1 MNVDVVVVGGG
12 IAGVSAAAFLADRA
26 DVVLVEAEAS
36 LGYHATGR
44 SAALYTECYGP
55 GVIPRLA
62 RASKWFFTS
71 PTEPL
76 GTPRGVLFVGDDSR
90 ETTIDDLEDMFSPTV
105 SDLERLTSAE
115 AAIHC
120 PALRPEH
127 ITAGLLEPGAM
138 DLDVHGI
145 ETSFRRQA
153 IAGGAQFMLDHK
165 ALHIE
170 RSHVWTI
177 DAGGTSLTAKI
188 VVDAA
193 GAWGDDVAR
202 LAGVAPLGLLPLKR
216 SAFLTPTDM
225 DAHAWPLVVD
235 SDESWY
241 FKPEGPNILGSAASE
256 ILVPPSDAR
265 PEEIDIALGIE
276 RINEAT
282 TLSIRSVFSTFAG
295 LRTFTPDRVPAA
307 GFDPDNQGFF
317 WLVGQGGYGIKTA
330 PAMGQAAA
338 GLILDGVLPESL
350 EAHGVTE
357 ASIAPGRFRR

>member
-1 MNVDVVVVGGG
+1 MNADVVVVGGG
-12 IAGVSAAAFLADRA
+12 IAGVSVAAFLADRA
-26 DVVLVEAEAS
+26 DVVLVEAESS

-44 SAALYTECYGP
+44 SAALYTECYGAA
-55 GVIPRLA
+55 VIPRLA

-76 GTPRGVLFVGDDSR
+76 GSPRGVLFVEDESQ
-90 ETTIDDLEDMFSPTV
+90 ETTIDDLEALFSPSV
-105 SDLERLTSAE
+105 PDLERLSGDD
-115 AAIHC
+115 AASHC

-153 IAGGAQFMLDHK
+153 KAGGAEFMLDHE
-165 ALHIE
+165 ATHIE
-170 RSHVWTI
+170 RSNGWTV
-177 DAGGTSLTAKI
+177 DAGGISITARI

-193 GAWGDDVAR
+193 GAWGDDVAQ

-216 SAFLTPTDM
+216 SAFLTATEM

-235 SDESWY
+235 SDETWY

-265 PEEIDIALGIE
+265 PDEIDIALGIE

-282 TLSIRSVFSTFAG
+282 TLGIRSVSSTWAG
-295 LRTFTPDRVPAA
+295 LRTFTSDRVPAV
-307 GFDPDNQGFF
+307 GFDPDNTGFF

-330 PAMGQAAA
+330 PALGQAAA
-338 GLILDGVLPESL
+338 GLILDGTMPETL

-357 ASIAPGRFRR
+357 ASVAPGRFRR